1 MLYTLRV
8 LRTAPPVH
16 SASRVLL
23 TPILSLPRRVGSVGN
38 AIHVCYTQ
46 RFALRASRSACYRIV
61 QHTIHMHT
69 YRIVSYN
76 ILSGAHACRHYG
88 TESHA
93 HTNIYTSILIP
104 QPYTYTHTEKV
115 NPFFIIRN
123 QVGGWAKPKPFP
135 LRGYGF
141 KMGI

>member
-23 TPILSLPRRVGSVGN
+23 TPILSLPRRVGTVGN
-38 AIHVCYTQ
+38 AIRVLYT
-46 RFALRASRSACYRIV
+46 LRARYARVSYVCNRITHIMYRI
-61 QHTIHMHT
+61 
-69 YRIVSYN
+69 S
-76 ILSGAHACRHYG
+76 CRYYG

-93 HTNIYTSILIP
+93 HTNIYVSILIP
-104 QPYTYTHTEKV
+104 QPYTYTHTEKA

-123 QVGGWAKPKPFP
+123 QAGGWAKPKPFP